1 MAKLDAAKAKLDEIS
16 RMKSKLVMENSK
28 VTYSDT
34 YQFSK
39 FRSIL
44 IFRFVKYIYWMYNFN
59 KPN

>member
-16 RMKSKLVMENSK
+16 QMKSKLVMENSK

-34 YQFSK
+34 YPFSK

-44 IFRFVKYIYWMYNFN
+44 IFQFVQYIYWMYNFN